1 MDDVDRK
8 ILRTLQAEPRLSMQA
23 LAERVGLS
31 HTPCWRRLRKLEE
44 AGIVDTRALVLDQD
58 ADGLPITVFAHL
70 KLRQHDEATL
80 EALERAMVDCAKI
93 IECFSIA
100 GSSDYICR
108 IVVESIAAYETL
120 LKKTLVHLPGV
131 SEVNSQIAL
140 KRVKLTARLPI

>member
-1 MDDVDRK
+1 MDDMDRK
-8 ILRTLQAEPRLSMQA
+8 ILRTLQDEPRLSMQA

-31 HTPCWRRLRKLEE
+31 HTPCWRRLRKLED

-58 ADGLPITVFAHL
+58 GVGLPITVFAHL

-80 EALERAMVDCAKI
+80 ETLERAMLDCPMI

-108 IVVESIAAYETL
+108 IVVASIAAYETL
-120 LKKTLVHLPGV
+120 LKKTLLHLPGV
-131 SEVNSQIAL
+131 SEVNSQVAL